1 MEQLNLVLSLPQ
13 GAITA
18 TNLGIEGFAWH
29 RRPGSGKYFLGRTIF
44 FDLALSNGRPD
55 FTYLDEG
62 GWRDAMADT
71 LNALHAMVPG
81 KRTKTALSNNAF
93 SCTPIDAYRRCF
105 LGKTGGQVMG
115 MERAGEVAHFAASD
129 CHEGM
134 TPDEVA
140 GAIGQPRQAARFP
153 RLYMV
158 FCPVE
163 FIVLSSLTPPEYAW
177 YSTHRPGKIFRQVLF
192 TELRADQTSLAAE
205 NLFQQARQEFQ
216 ASPGKKTKT
225 IVSADCINR
234 VPFQAWVGYNRE
246 AEGGIYAGDK
256 TRVSLWRFPAEIP
269 HAWERAEG

>member
-1 MEQLNLVLSLPQ
+1 MEQLNLILSLPQ

-29 RRPGSGKYFLGRTIF
+29 RRPGSGKYFQGRTIF
-44 FDLALSNGRPD
+44 FDLALSNRRPD

-62 GWRDAMADT
+62 GWRDAMGDT
-71 LNALHAMVPG
+71 LNALNAMVPG

-105 LGKTGGQVMG
+105 LGKTGGEVME
-115 MERAGEVAHFAASD
+115 MERASEVTRFAASD
-129 CHEGM
+129 CQEAM
-134 TPDEVA
+134 TPAEVA
-140 GAIGQPRQAARFP
+140 AAIGQPGPASRQP

-163 FIVLSSLTPPEYAW
+163 FIVLSSLTPAEYAW

-192 TELRADQTSLAAE
+192 TELRADQTNLAAE
-205 NLFQQARQEFQ
+205 NLFQQARAEFQ

-234 VPFQAWVGYNRE
+234 VPFAAWVGFRRE
-246 AEGGIYAGDK
+246 AEGGIYAGDT
-256 TRVSLWRFPAEIP
+256 TRVSVWRFPAQIP

>member
-1 MEQLNLVLSLPQ
+1 MEQLNLILSLPQ

-18 TNLGIEGFAWH
+18 TNLGVEGFAWH
-29 RRPGSGKYFLGRTIF
+29 RRPGSGKFFQGRTIF
-44 FDLALSNGRPD
+44 FDLALSNRRPD

-62 GWRDAMADT
+62 GWRDAMGDT
-71 LNALHAMVPG
+71 LNALNAMVPG

-105 LGKTGGQVMG
+105 LGKTGGEVME
-115 MERAGEVAHFAASD
+115 MERAGEVTRFAAAD
-129 CHEGM
+129 CHEAM

-140 GAIGQPRQAARFP
+140 AAIDQPGPATRQP

-163 FIVLSSLTPPEYAW
+163 FIVLSSLTPAEYAW

-192 TELRADQTSLAAE
+192 TELRADQTNLAAE
-205 NLFQQARQEFQ
+205 NLFVQARTEFQ
-216 ASPGKKTKT
+216 ANTGKKTKT

-234 VPFQAWVGYNRE
+234 VPFPAWVGFRRE

>member
-1 MEQLNLVLSLPQ
+1 MEQLNLILTLPQ

-29 RRPGSGKYFLGRTIF
+29 RRPGSGKYFQGRTIF
-44 FDLALSNGRPD
+44 VDLALSNGRPD

-62 GWRDAMADT
+62 GWRDPIGDT
-71 LNALHAMVPG
+71 LNALQAMVPG

-93 SCTPIDAYRRCF
+93 SCTPIDAYRRMF
-105 LGKTGGQVMG
+105 LGRTGGQVME
-115 MERAGEVAHFAASD
+115 MERAGELAHFAASD
-129 CHEGM
+129 CHEAM

-140 GAIGQPRQAARFP
+140 AAIGQPGEHLRQP
-153 RLYMV
+153 RLYLV

-163 FIVLSSLTPPEYAW
+163 FIVLSSLTPAEYTW

-192 TELRADQTSLAAE
+192 TELQADQTNLAAE
-205 NLFQQARQEFQ
+205 NLFHQARVEFQ
-216 ASPGKKTKT
+216 ANPGKKTKT

-234 VPFQAWVGYNRE
+234 VPFHAWVGYQRKI
-246 AEGGIYAGDK
+246 EGGIYAGDK
-256 TRVSLWRFPAEIP
+256 TRVSLWRFPSEIP